1 MAVPIIDVL
10 KPLTEQ
16 EILDLFLEAAVVI
29 GLPTTAWQTGEP
41 VYAMLEIISRII
53 AKLWNEGILPIL
65 SAPFLDYC
73 VRDILTIVAF
83 AIYGT
88 LRYEATFAE
97 GFADIENRDGDVF
110 NFAAGDIRV
119 RGANGK
125 FYKNVTAGSLDA
137 WDGISAYPTLPDI
150 LFRAEEIGSGS
161 NLVQGGDP
169 LEVVSDQI
177 GLHIV
182 QQSAWVGQDQE
193 RDEDLRV
200 RARGAAAERSDGGP
214 KLAYDR
220 IARSTKRANGSTI
233 PITRVHIPAPPG
245 DATLAVYIA
254 GPAGAVDGS
263 DVSLIQTAIV
273 EKVEPLG
280 TTATVSSATNVVV
293 NVSATMFVK
302 RGSVPANVDLVALAK
317 VLLVEFF
324 RTAPIGGFYKSN
336 VQVTGKVYVAEI
348 IAIISAAHPAIFLV
362 ESADADTSVITS
374 GVPVLG
380 TVSLAIERIDK

>member
-1 MAVPIIDVL
+1 MAVPITDVL
-10 KPLTEQ
+10 KPLSEQ
-16 EILDLFLEAAVVI
+16 EILDLFFEAAVVI

-41 VYAMLEIISRII
+41 VYAILEIIARII
-53 AKLWNEGILPIL
+53 AKLWNEGVLPIL

-73 VRDILTIVAF
+73 VGDILTLVAF
-83 AIYGT
+83 ALYGT
-88 LRYEATFAE
+88 LRYEATFSE

-110 NFAAGDIRV
+110 SFSAGDIRV
-119 RGANGK
+119 RGINGK
-125 FYKNVTAGSLDA
+125 FYTNVTGGNLAAWSGS
-137 WDGISAYPTLPDI
+137 GPYPTLPDI

-161 NLVQGGDP
+161 ILVQGVDP

-193 RDEDLRV
+193 RDADLRV

-220 IARSTKRANGSTI
+220 VARSTKRSNGSTI
-233 PITRVHIPAPPG
+233 PITRVHIPAPLG
-245 DATLAVYIA
+245 DGTLAIYIA

-263 DVSLIQTAIV
+263 DVTLIQTAIV
-273 EKVEPLG
+273 EKVEPLC
-280 TTATVSSATNVVV
+280 TTATVASATNVVV
-293 NVSATMFVK
+293 NVSATLYVK

-324 RTAPIGGFYKSN
+324 RTAPIGGFFKSN
-336 VQVTGKVYVAEI
+336 VQATGKVYVAEI
-348 IAIISAAHPAIFLV
+348 VAIISAAHPAIFLV
-362 ESADADTSVITS
+362 DSVDVDTSVSTS

-380 TVSLAIERIDK
+380 SVSIAIERIDK